1 MAATKTRTSSFTRN
15 VLSVSSSQIPGVK
28 CGPNGTFFVSSG
40 ISDLDSNV
48 LPCFSL
54 FFPALSDFFLLN
66 NSGENYVYIYIYI
79 SFSFQMIFACL
90 DSNLFFPVPN
100 V

>member
-1 MAATKTRTSSFTRN
+1 MDPMAHSLFLLGCLILTVMFCP
-15 VLSVSSSQIPGVK
+15 VSVS
-28 CGPNGTFFVSSG
+28 
-40 ISDLDSNV
+40 
-48 LPCFSL
+48 FS
-54 FFPALSDFFLLN
+54 PALSDFFLLN